1 MNTLD
6 LEQPAKAIEAAISDF
21 QNRHDVNHL
30 LSHVRTVLIR
40 FAEELIV
47 SVVQKVLSDQNVL
60 TTLKALAAKSA
71 LRFNGFK
78 PTSIRLLSGRSFSI
92 NSPYFAK
99 STSKMRRGRKK
110 SERRK
115 VAIILDCHTW
125 VLSTVAAA
133 F

>member
-60 TTLKALAAKSA
+60 TTLTLQRHLMIFDNLFES
-71 LRFNGFK
+71 
-78 PTSIRLLSGRSFSI
+78 LLPVR
-92 NSPYFAK
+92 
-99 STSKMRRGRKK
+99 
-110 SERRK
+110 
-115 VAIILDCHTW
+115 
-125 VLSTVAAA
+125 
-133 F
+133 